1 MISKMREDG
10 IHTVIITNGHAEIQ
24 QTKLKACKAVELFDG
39 ILVGGEEV
47 LAGRHEKPHPS
58 IFLAACKLSG
68 CQPSEVGRSHIINLA
83 RLWPPQ
89 MWHYRCHRERLCW
102 VSLLVRTLFV
112 WFDAQSLML
121 SKSCRRSI

>member
-1 MISKMREDG
+1 MGLQEMIAKMRTDG

-58 IFLAACKLSG
+58 IFLAACKLAD
-68 CQPSEVGRSHIINLA
+68 CQPKEVRAFSPVIIYL
-83 RLWPPQ
+83 
-89 MWHYRCHRERLCW
+89 H
-102 VSLLVRTLFV
+102 
-112 WFDAQSLML
+112 
-121 SKSCRRSI
+121 